1 MPSNGP
7 LERTCGAGHPA
18 PSRYAARGI
27 HAQKD
32 RVHCAC
38 DPPAVDDA
46 RCAWI
51 CRGDQNGAGPGC
63 SIQSILTPNL
73 PLVTPPSAPGRRVPV
88 KHCDS
93 KCLPAALSWSDSC
106 SSVDAMK
113 RHWAAWLVGMMLVM
127 VCAPPLHGQGL
138 DPASAEAL
146 SATLRML
153 ADPPSRGEAIGT
165 PGAAEIDRQVQS
177 LAGSS
182 QLAQEMYEI
191 AAAVFA
197 DLTRSSG
204 ETPCE

>member
-1 MPSNGP
+1 
-7 LERTCGAGHPA
+7 
-18 PSRYAARGI
+18 
-27 HAQKD
+27 
-32 RVHCAC
+32 
-38 DPPAVDDA
+38 
-46 RCAWI
+46 
-51 CRGDQNGAGPGC
+51 
-63 SIQSILTPNL
+63 
-73 PLVTPPSAPGRRVPV
+73 
-88 KHCDS
+88 
-93 KCLPAALSWSDSC
+93 
-106 SSVDAMK
+106 
-113 RHWAAWLVGMMLVM
+113 MMLVM

-204 ETPCE
+204 GDTVRMSAALERAKSDPAGFAARLSPETLQRLRELSTKIADAKR